1 MPRNME
7 SQLPMLYWLLYIVLV
22 LFNFKNISSM
32 TTVKLY
38 EIFVVP
44 IVLYARNAGVWE
56 RKTNV
61 ES

>member
-44 IVLYARNAGVWE
+44 IVLYARNAGV
-56 RKTNV
+56 
-61 ES
+61 